1 VFWCN
6 SRTDFCLQFLVGIQ
20 REKLQLLFFFFFF
33 FSLQKS
39 FRGSKKGFVSSCN
52 FRTDFVYNSV
62 SGNSKKKSSTA
73 YALLLLLLL
82 LVAEAVE
89 KIIKKVM

>member
-73 YALLLLLLL
+73 YPLLLLLL

>member
-20 REKLQLLFFFFFF
+20 REKLQLLFFF

-73 YALLLLLLL
+73 YPLLLLLL

-89 KIIKKVM
+89 KNLKKVM

>member
-20 REKLQLLFFFFFF
+20 REKLQLLFFFFFFFFF

-62 SGNSKKKSSTA
+62 SRNSKKKSSTA
-73 YALLLLLLL
+73 YPLFL
-82 LVAEAVE
+82 AEVVE

>member
-1 VFWCN
+1 
-6 SRTDFCLQFLVGIQ
+6 LQFLVGIQ
-20 REKLQLLFFFFFF
+20 REKLQLLFFFFFFF

-73 YALLLLLLL
+73 YPLLLLLL

-89 KIIKKVM
+89 KNRKKVM